1 MGAAGGELGGGGVA
15 GAGQNGHPGSF
26 NSGFGTESERAT
38 SRTRWRDLRDAQ
50 RRRSARA
57 TAAGRSKAPA
67 SKIRAEHSEREGE
80 KGSASVLS
88 TSRSSWAVNLSR
100 RSGGVAARREPE
112 LRAHQWRRLGF
123 ARTGAAAAVRWGSK
137 GFQGGAG
144 ALNRGRL
151 GALGVHAK
159 KAAPARAAPGL
170 EGVPTRHEEGD
181 ARQAGP
187 ACRRQ
192 RGGRLSGL
200 GEVDGPAG
208 EEVWA
213 GLGCGKEERERKR
226 DLGWAKRKKGKRRW
240 VLHFLL

>member
-26 NSGFGTESERAT
+26 NSGFGTESERTT
-38 SRTRWRDLRDAQ
+38 SRTRRRALRDAQ
-50 RRRSARA
+50 RQRSARA

-67 SKIRAEHSEREGE
+67 SKIRAEQSEREGE

-100 RSGGVAARREPE
+100 RSSGVAARRETE

-144 ALNRGRL
+144 ALNRGGDRALACGPRRKERRGACGGRSPGVRVAHAGEMTPTGGARL
-151 GALGVHAK
+151 SAAERGRGRRSGPRVRKWAAALALGPRGEK
-159 KAAPARAAPGL
+159 EKGRGKRKM
-170 EGVPTRHEEGD
+170 GV
-181 ARQAGP
+181 
-187 ACRRQ
+187 
-192 RGGRLSGL
+192 
-200 GEVDGPAG
+200 
-208 EEVWA
+208 
-213 GLGCGKEERERKR
+213 
-226 DLGWAKRKKGKRRW
+226 GWAERR
-240 VLHFLL
+240 